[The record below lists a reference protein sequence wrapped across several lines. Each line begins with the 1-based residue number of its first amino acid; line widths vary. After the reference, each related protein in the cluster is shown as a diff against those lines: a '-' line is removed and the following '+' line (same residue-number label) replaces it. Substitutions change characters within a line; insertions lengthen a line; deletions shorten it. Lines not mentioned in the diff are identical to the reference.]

1 MILFIDRIFKNGK
14 KELIYKTNTQTQRMN
29 LQLPGGEC
37 CGGRIDQEFGI
48 DMYTLAVFKIEN
60 QQGPT
65 IKINFKKYK

>member
-1 MILFIDRIFKNGK
+1 MWNPQRSETD
-14 KELIYKTNTQTQRMN
+14 EPIYKAETDPQIQRMN